1 MAFDFGPYVA
11 FGLGILLGR
20 LIRWRS
26 PWIDRATMAS
36 IFALVFFLG
45 ATLAQTPGLNLV
57 RDVPLSL
64 GFAGLI
70 LGLTIGISLLLP
82 HRIPEDGGPG
92 ARASGGRALIGV
104 AILAVLVA
112 GFFAGNFLSL
122 PASSLLSYSLY
133 VLLALIGFDLQL
145 TKAAWREIPSPLL
158 AAIAGALLAGVLF
171 SILSGTSLRISLAT
185 ALGFGWYSVT
195 GSVVLTGLGATAGLL
210 AFLTNFLH
218 ENLTMATAPWL
229 APRVHP
235 EGLIAMGAATT
246 MDTTLY
252 FVTRFGGKEAGSAAL
267 ASGLVLTILAGL
279 LVPLIVWIP

>member
-20 LIRWRS
+20 LIRWRT

-36 IFALVFFLG
+36 VFALVFFLG
-45 ATLAQTPGLNLV
+45 ATLAQTPGLDLT

-82 HRIPEDGGPG
+82 HRIPESGGPE
-92 ARASGGRALIGV
+92 AHASGGRALVGV
-104 AILAVLVA
+104 EILAVLVA
-112 GFFAGNFLSL
+112 GFFVGKSVGL
-122 PASSLLSYSLY
+122 PANSLLTASLY
-133 VLLALIGFDLQL
+133 VLLALIGFDLHL
-145 TKAAWREIPSPLL
+145 SRAAWREIPSPLL

-171 SILSGTSLRISLAT
+171 SILSGASLRLSLAT
-185 ALGFGWYSVT
+185 AFGFGWYSLT

-218 ENLTMATAPWL
+218 ENLTMATAAWL

-252 FVTRFGGKEAGSAAL
+252 FVTRFGGRQAGSAAL